1 MLKDLSREQM
11 LILLG
16 FILVILAGLGV
27 MTLRHLVPAGAA
39 NEITLAEPQAN
50 MPVAEILAHISGA
63 IRNEG
68 VYKLKAGDR
77 VMDAIRLAGGALPE
91 ANLSAV
97 NLAEE
102 VKDGQKI
109 IVPEKPKVVVS
120 VSENQSISRS
130 DALSASASVNI
141 NIADEKAL
149 CTIKGIGPKTAKKI
163 IEYRGKNGPFSKIE
177 DITKVS
183 GIGKGKFEKIKDQIT
198 IF

>member
-16 FILVILAGLGV
+16 FILVILVGLGV
-27 MTLRHLVPAGAA
+27 MAFRHLVPAGAA
-39 NEITLAEPQAN
+39 NEIPLAEPQTN

-77 VMDAIRLAGGALPE
+77 VVDAIRLAGGALPQ
-91 ANLSAV
+91 ANLSAI

-109 IVPEKPKVVVS
+109 IVPEKPKLSERVS
-120 VSENQSISRS
+120 GDQGIRGSGISNPS
-130 DALSASASVNI
+130 VPVNI
-141 NIADEKAL
+141 NLADETTL
-149 CTIKGIGPKTAKKI
+149 CTVKGIGPKTAQKI
-163 IEYRGKNGPFSKIE
+163 IDCREKNGPFSKIE

-183 GIGKGKFEKIKDQIT
+183 GIGKGKLQKIKDQIT
-198 IF
+198 I

>member
-27 MTLRHLVPAGAA
+27 MTFRHLVPAGAA
-39 NEITLAEPQAN
+39 NEITLAESQAN

-77 VMDAIRLAGGALPE
+77 VMDAIRLAGGALPQ
-91 ANLSAV
+91 ANLSAI

-109 IVPEKPKVVVS
+109 IVPEKPKVIVS
-120 VSENQSISRS
+120 ISGNQNISRS
-130 DALSASASVNI
+130 DVPNAPAPVNI
-141 NIADEKAL
+141 NTADEKTL
-149 CTIKGIGPKTAKKI
+149 CTVKGIGPKTAQKI
-163 IEYRGKNGPFSKIE
+163 LDYREKNGPFSKIE
-177 DITKVS
+177 EITKVS
-183 GIGKGKFEKIKDQIT
+183 GIGKGKLQKIKDQIT
-198 IF
+198 I